1 MALLTNDIYVGD
13 IVSPTYHF
21 RNPGVELGSYKGSFA
36 LDVIGNELSI
46 DQFTVTVRWT
56 EADLYNHFI
65 TSEDDDFIL
74 SNDDDFLVLFRDD
87 VSPQLKDFMKELP
100 FGTPVWWYVDNTF
113 YSKGYLKSVDRVSRE
128 GFKITC
134 VSGVGL
140 LDTDTHPGDL
150 YQNASITDV
159 LTSIIGGAFT
169 YTVSAAVQNNARI
182 FGRLPYDTRRNNLHR
197 LLFATGA
204 ALMRGDENTDYVID
218 YLPNTITDVPASR
231 VALQGSVDYQT
242 PSNRVEVTEHAFFQT
257 ANDPTVTLFDNT
269 SEVVADHL
277 LVVFDGAAYNLGTTG
292 TMTINDSGVNF
303 AVVSGLGT
311 LTGKYYVHTTQ
322 IDILENN
329 PNNDPVRVRR
339 VETNE
344 LVTALN
350 AKNVAKRVLSY
361 YQSAKTVRAKIVTDG
376 ERCGNLIRFT
386 DSFGDLTQAYLSRQD
401 SVVTTVIGAQCQLVE
416 GFEPGSGGNNFLYR
430 QEITASGT
438 WTVPPGVTFI
448 RIALV
453 GGGNG
458 GQGGYDGE
466 EGAYKR
472 KGTDPIWDPGEPGGE
487 LTREYVVII
496 EDHLWM
502 YYMGYGNAQQR
513 IPAGGAAG
521 TAGQQAKVYV
531 VEHAV
536 TPGEV
541 ISFIVGSGGAGGS
554 RNGGLGALGTP
565 TTASSTSI
573 GSVSSESGLA
583 SQGYFDPMTGDAF
596 ATPGIV
602 GIKGGDGGRTDTI
615 SLYGNQGGNG
625 LPGGSAAGYNG
636 GAGGTGIIRNLTD
649 YGQTRE
655 SKVSGGGGGGGAY
668 GAAGSP
674 GGNATFVPAH
684 DDSDGDRVGDR
695 LTSGAGGNGANALPP
710 PKPTYGCGG
719 GGGNGGGAGGNCGG
733 VAGLDGYYLNDV
745 GTVYKHQGG
754 AAGKGSVGGAGGDGI
769 AVIYW

>member
-1 MALLTNDIYVGD
+1 MALLTNEIYVGD

-21 RNPGVELGSYKGSFA
+21 QNPGVELGSYKGSFA

-74 SNDDDFLVLFRDD
+74 SNDDDLLVLFRDD

-113 YSKGYLKSVDRVSRE
+113 YSKGYLKSVDRVSRD

-159 LTSIIGGAFT
+159 LTSIIGGAFA

-242 PSNRVEVTEHAFFQT
+242 PSNRVEITEHAFFQT

-277 LVVFDGAAYNLGTTG
+277 LVVFDGAAYNLRTTG
-292 TMTINDSGVNF
+292 TMTINDSGVNY

-322 IDILENN
+322 IDVLENN

-361 YQSAKTVRAKIVTDG
+361 YQSAKTVRAKIITDG

-438 WTVPPGVTFI
+438 WTVPAGVTFI

-466 EGAYKR
+466 EGAYKY
-472 KGTDPIWDPGEPGGE
+472 KGSSVIDPGEPGGE
-487 LTREYVVII
+487 VTRIYTAWDDYQGEFAC
-496 EDHLWM
+496 
-502 YYMGYGNAQQR
+502 GYANANQR
-513 IPAGGAAG
+513 TPAGGNPG
-521 TAGQQAKVYV
+521 NAGQQSKTYV
-531 VEHAV
+531 IEQAV
-536 TPGEV
+536 TPGEIITFNIGV
-541 ISFIVGSGGAGGS
+541 GGSGGV
-554 RNGGLGALGTP
+554 RNGGSGTVGTP
-565 TTASSTSI
+565 TSASSTSI
-573 GSVSSESGLA
+573 GSVSSNDGIA
-583 SQGYFDPMTGDAF
+583 SQGYFDPMTGDVY
-596 ATPGIV
+596 ATPGLAGV
-602 GIKGGDGGRTDTI
+602 KGGNGGRTTI
-615 SLYGNQGGNG
+615 TSLYGNDGGNGYSGEAVGSYQGGNG
-625 LPGGSAAGYNG
+625 GVGQKFTYYISSTYGDFECKASA
-636 GAGGTGIIRNLTD
+636 
-649 YGQTRE
+649 
-655 SKVSGGGGGGGAY
+655 GGGGGAAF
-668 GAAGSP
+668 GASGGA
-674 GGNATFVPAH
+674 GGNATVSY
-684 DDSDGDRVGDR
+684 DSSSRKII
-695 LTSGAGGNGANALPP
+695 TSGAGGNGANAFPH

-733 VAGLDGYYLNDV
+733 VDGYVNEWY
-745 GTVYKHQGG
+745 GTVSYKHQGG
-754 AAGKGSVGGAGGDGI
+754 TAGRGSVGGAGGDGI

>member
-21 RNPGVELGSYKGSFA
+21 QNPGVELGSYKGSFA

-74 SNDDDFLVLFRDD
+74 SNDDDFLVLFSDD

-150 YQNASITDV
+150 YQNVSITDV

-169 YTVSAAVQNNARI
+169 YTVSAAVQANARI

-218 YLPNTITDVPASR
+218 YLPNTITNVPASR

-242 PSNRVEVTEHAFFQT
+242 PSNRVEITEHAFFQT

-322 IDILENN
+322 IDVLENN

-361 YQSAKTVRAKIVTDG
+361 YQSAKTVRAKIITDG

-430 QEITASGT
+430 QEITVSGT
-438 WTVPPGVTFI
+438 WTVPVGVTFI

-466 EGAYKR
+466 EGAYKY
-472 KGTDPIWDPGEPGGE
+472 KGSSVIDPGEPGGE
-487 LTREYVVII
+487 VTRQYTAW
-496 EDHLWM
+496 DD
-502 YYMGYGNAQQR
+502 YQGTFACGYANAEQR
-513 IPAGGAAG
+513 TPAGGNPG
-521 TAGQQAKVYV
+521 SSGQQAKTYV
-531 VEHAV
+531 IERAV
-536 TPGEV
+536 TPGEIIAFNIGV
-541 ISFIVGSGGAGGS
+541 GGSGGA
-554 RNGGLGALGTP
+554 RNGGSGTAGTP
-565 TTASSTSI
+565 TSASSASI
-573 GSVSSESGLA
+573 GFVSSNDGIA
-583 SQGYFDPMTGDAF
+583 SQGYFDPMTGDVY
-596 ATPGIV
+596 ATTGLAGV
-602 GIKGGDGGRTDTI
+602 KGGNGGRTTTT
-615 SLYGNQGGNG
+615 SLYGADGGNG
-625 LPGGSAAGYNG
+625 YGGEAVGSYQGGVGGIGQHFIYSMGSYYGDVDCRASA
-636 GAGGTGIIRNLTD
+636 
-649 YGQTRE
+649 
-655 SKVSGGGGGGGAY
+655 GGGGGAAF
-668 GAAGSP
+668 GANGSA
-674 GGNATFVPAH
+674 GGNATVSY
-684 DDSDGDRVGDR
+684 DSSSRKII
-695 LTSGAGGNGANALPP
+695 TSGAGGNGANAFPH

-733 VAGLDGYYLNDV
+733 VDGYVSDWYS
-745 GTVYKHQGG
+745 TISYKHQGG
-754 AAGKGSVGGAGGDGI
+754 AAGRGSAGGAGGDGI